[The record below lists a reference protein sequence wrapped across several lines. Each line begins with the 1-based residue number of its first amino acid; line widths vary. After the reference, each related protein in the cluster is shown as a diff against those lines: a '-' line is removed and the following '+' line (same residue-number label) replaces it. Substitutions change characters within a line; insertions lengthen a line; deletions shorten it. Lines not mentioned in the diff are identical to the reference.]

1 MTHFNSQE
9 FSRYTRHIQ
18 LGDIGVDGQ
27 RKLKSAQVLIVGCGG
42 LGAPVSLYLAAAGVG
57 QLTLVDGDHVELSNL
72 QRQVIFTEADIGL
85 SKAICAQT
93 RLKALNSHIKVNAAS
108 ERLTVD
114 NAERLIQAADL
125 VIDCTD
131 NFATRYLINDVCK
144 AHSKSWIYASVYQF
158 SGQCALFTPE
168 QSCFRCVFPQPPSN
182 APDCNSHG
190 VLGVLPGLLGT
201 LQATEAIKYL
211 TGIASGIANMLLLI
225 EADTMQMRK
234 IQLRPDEN
242 CLCCDR
248 DFSFNS
254 ALADYQPACNSARN
268 ENDKYS
274 LTAEAF
280 YQHQHNKEVV
290 LLDVRDKNEHDAF
303 NLGGLHVPLTELEQR
318 LDELP
323 SNKKIVA
330 YCQSGVRSSAAAQ
343 LLRQANLDAM
353 SVNGGI
359 AEIISQ

>member
-27 RKLKSAQVLIVGCGG
+27 RKLKSAHVLIVGCGG

-93 RLKALNSHIKVNAAS
+93 RLKAMNSHIKVNTAS

-114 NAERLIQAADL
+114 NAERLIQVADL

-168 QSCFRCVFPQPPSN
+168 QSCFRCVFPKPPSN

-201 LQATEAIKYL
+201 LQAIEAIKYL
-211 TGIASGIANMLLLI
+211 TGIDSGMSNALVLV
-225 EADTMQMRK
+225 EADTMEMQK
-234 IQLRPDEN
+234 IQLRSDEN
-242 CLCCDR
+242 CPCCTKKL
-248 DFSFNS
+248 SFNPVP
-254 ALADYQPACNSARN
+254 ADYQPVCNTAKN
-268 ENDKYS
+268 ENEKYS
-274 LTAEAF
+274 LTAEEF
-280 YQHQHNKEVV
+280 HQHQHKKEVF

-303 NLGGLHVPLTELEQR
+303 NLGGLHIPLKELEQR
-318 LDELP
+318 KNELP
-323 SNKKIVA
+323 SNKKIII
-330 YCQSGVRSSAAAQ
+330 YCQSGIRSSTAAQ
-343 LLRQANLDAM
+343 FLRQTNLDAM
-353 SVNGGI
+353 SVFGGI
-359 AEIISQ
+359 AEIISK

>member
-18 LGDIGVDGQ
+18 LGDIGVEGQ
-27 RKLKSAQVLIVGCGG
+27 RKLKSAHVLIVGCGG

-57 QLTLVDGDHVELSNL
+57 LLTLVDGDKVELSNL
-72 QRQVIFTEADIGL
+72 QRQVIFTEADVGL

-93 RLKALNSHIKVNAAS
+93 RLKALNSHIEVNAVS
-108 ERLTVD
+108 ERLSVD
-114 NAERLIQAADL
+114 NAEWLIQAADL

-144 AHSKSWIYASVYQF
+144 AHGKSWIYASVYQF

-168 QSCFRCVFPQPPSN
+168 QSCFRCVFPKPPSN

-211 TGIASGIANMLLLI
+211 TGIASGIGNTLLLI
-225 EADTMQMRK
+225 EADTMQMQK

-242 CLCCDR
+242 CFCCDR

-254 ALADYQPACNSARN
+254 ALVDYQPECNTARN

-280 YQHQHNKEVV
+280 YQYQYNKEAV

-303 NLGGLHVPLTELEQR
+303 NLGGLCTTQR
-318 LDELP
+318 IE
-323 SNKKIVA
+323 A
-330 YCQSGVRSSAAAQ
+330 TVR
-343 LLRQANLDAM
+343 RTTK
-353 SVNGGI
+353 
-359 AEIISQ
+359 

>member
-18 LGDIGVDGQ
+18 LGDIGVEGQ
-27 RKLKSAQVLIVGCGG
+27 RKLKSAHVLIVGCGG

-57 QLTLVDGDHVELSNL
+57 LLTLVDGDKVELSNL
-72 QRQVIFTEADIGL
+72 QRQVIFTEADVGL

-93 RLKALNSHIKVNAAS
+93 RLKALNSHIEVNAVS
-108 ERLTVD
+108 ERLSVD
-114 NAERLIQAADL
+114 NAEWLIQAADL

-168 QSCFRCVFPQPPSN
+168 QSCFRCVFPKPPSN

-211 TGIASGIANMLLLI
+211 TGIASGIGNTLLLI
-225 EADTMQMRK
+225 EADTMQMQK

-242 CLCCDR
+242 CFCCDR

-254 ALADYQPACNSARN
+254 ALVDYQPECNTARN

-280 YQHQHNKEVV
+280 YQYQYNKEAV

-303 NLGGLHVPLTELEQR
+303 NLGGLHVPLNELKQR

-330 YCQSGVRSSAAAQ
+330 YCQSGVRSSAATQ
-343 LLRQANLDAM
+343 LLRQANLDAI
-353 SVNGGI
+353 SVKGGI

>member
-27 RKLKSAQVLIVGCGG
+27 CKLKSARVLIVGCGG

-93 RLKALNSHIKVNAAS
+93 RLKALNGHIEVNAVS
-108 ERLTVD
+108 ERLSVD

-144 AHSKSWIYASVYQF
+144 VHGKTWIYASVYQF
-158 SGQCALFTPE
+158 SGQCALFTSE
-168 QSCFRCVFPQPPSN
+168 QTCFRCLFPKPPSN

-201 LQATEAIKYL
+201 IQATEAIKYL
-211 TGIASGIANMLLLI
+211 TGTASGIANTLLLV
-225 EADTMQMRK
+225 EADTMQMQK
-234 IQLRPDEN
+234 IQLRPDED
-242 CLCCDR
+242 CPCCDNN
-248 DFSFNS
+248 FSFKP
-254 ALADYQPACNSARN
+254 ALADYQPACHTVRN
-268 ENDKYS
+268 EHDKYS
-274 LTAEAF
+274 LTAEEF
-280 YQHQHNKEVV
+280 NQHQCSKKFF
-290 LLDVRDKNEHDAF
+290 LIDVRDKNEHDAF
-303 NLGGLHVPLTELEQR
+303 NLGGLHVPLNELEQR

-323 SNKKIVA
+323 SNQKIIV
-330 YCQSGVRSSAAAQ
+330 YCQSGVRSTAAVQ

>member
-9 FSRYTRHIQ
+9 FSRYARHIQ

-72 QRQVIFTEADIGL
+72 QRQVILTEADIGL

-93 RLKALNSHIKVNAAS
+93 RLKALNSHIKVNTAS

-168 QSCFRCVFPQPPSN
+168 QTCFRCVFPKPPSN

-211 TGIASGIANMLLLI
+211 TGIASGIANTLLLI
-225 EADTMQMRK
+225 EADTMQMQK

-242 CLCCDR
+242 CPCCYR

-254 ALADYQPACNSARN
+254 ALADYQPPCKTARN

-274 LTAEAF
+274 LTVEAF

-303 NLGGLHVPLTELEQR
+303 NLGGLHVPLAELKQR

>member
-1 MTHFNSQE
+1 MTYFNSQE

-18 LGDIGVDGQ
+18 LGDIGVEGQ
-27 RKLKSAQVLIVGCGG
+27 RKLKSARVLIVGCGG

-93 RLKALNSHIKVNAAS
+93 RLKALNGHIEVNAVS
-108 ERLTVD
+108 ERLSVD

-144 AHSKSWIYASVYQF
+144 VHGKTWIYASVYQF
-158 SGQCALFTPE
+158 SGQCALFTSE
-168 QSCFRCVFPQPPSN
+168 QTCFRCLFPKPPSN

-201 LQATEAIKYL
+201 IQATEAIKYL
-211 TGIASGIANMLLLI
+211 TGIASGIANTLLLV
-225 EADTMQMRK
+225 EADTMQMQK
-234 IQLRPDEN
+234 IQLRPDED
-242 CLCCDR
+242 CPCCDNN
-248 DFSFNS
+248 FSFNS
-254 ALADYQPACNSARN
+254 ALADYQPACHTVRN
-268 ENDKYS
+268 EHDKYS
-274 LTAEAF
+274 LAAQEF
-280 YQHQHNKEVV
+280 NQHQRSKEVV

-303 NLGGLHVPLTELEQR
+303 NLGGLHVPLNELEQR

-323 SNKKIVA
+323 SNQKIIV
-330 YCQSGVRSSAAAQ
+330 YCQSGVRSTAAVQ
-343 LLRQANLDAM
+343 LLRQANLDVM